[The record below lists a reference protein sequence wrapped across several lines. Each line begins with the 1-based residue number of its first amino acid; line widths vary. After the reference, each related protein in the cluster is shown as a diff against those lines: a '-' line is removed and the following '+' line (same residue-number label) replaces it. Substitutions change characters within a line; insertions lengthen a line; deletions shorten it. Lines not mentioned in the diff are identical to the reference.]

1 MQKLFIK
8 RKCVSMESLYDMRC
22 DEAPERLAKVIN
34 DKGEA
39 STNLDRRSTKVKGL
53 NPNEYPEVCKELLT
67 FIPSWNRQLEEDY
80 KVGELQY
87 LTYHSGDHF
96 KRHSDSGYAGQDGLE
111 TKRIFSTST
120 IISMT
125 DDIQG
130 GKFVIWD
137 KDNGS
142 HELDIEVGETI
153 FFDSRSLHEITKVL
167 SGTREV
173 LVAWIHKR

>member
-8 RKCVSMESLYDMRC
+8 RKCISLESLYDMTY
-22 DEAPERLAKVIN
+22 DEAPEEQAEVR
-34 DKGEA
+34 EA
-39 STNLDRRSTKVKGL
+39 EGNTTDLDRRSTTLKVL
-53 NPNEYPEVCKELLT
+53 HPNEYPEVCKELLT
-67 FIPSWNRQLEEDY
+67 FIPGWNNLLEEDY

-87 LTYHSGDHF
+87 LTYHRGDHF
-96 KRHSDSGYAGQDGLE
+96 TRHTDSGYSD
-111 TKRIFSTST
+111 RVFSTST

-130 GKFVIWD
+130 GKFLIWD

-142 HELDIEVGETI
+142 HQVDIEVGETI
-153 FFDSRSLHEITKVL
+153 FFDSRSPHEITKVL

-173 LVAWIHKR
+173 LVAWIYKR

>member
-1 MQKLFIK
+1 MQKLFVK
-8 RKCVSMESLYDMRC
+8 RKCVSMESLYDMSW
-22 DEAPERLAKVIN
+22 DKAPEIVAEVRN

-39 STNLDRRSTKVKGL
+39 STMPDQRSSKVKAL
-53 NPNEYPEVCKELLT
+53 DPNEYPEVCKELLT
-67 FIPSWNRQLEEDY
+67 FIPGWNRQLEENY
-80 KVGELQY
+80 RVGELQY
-87 LTYHSGDHF
+87 LIYHRGDHF
-96 KRHSDSGYAGQDGLE
+96 KRHKDSGYKGNTE
-111 TKRIFSTST
+111 FESNRIFSTST

-130 GKFVIWD
+130 GKFLIWD

-142 HELDIEVGETI
+142 HQVDIEVGETI

-173 LVAWIHKR
+173 LVAWIYKR